1 LGNQPII
8 CRRQTGKEDRLRKS
22 ATARYP
28 VDQQATAAWEAKV
41 AHATFEG
48 QVLVHTSLPSDCPL
62 WYKNL
67 GARRKSDE
75 MAEPVT
81 AAMIVVISVAL
92 ACFRQHRWV
101 RRSQPNTFVIHLIS

>member
-1 LGNQPII
+1 LGNQPLI
-8 CRRQTGKEDRLRKS
+8 CRRQTGKENRLRKR
-22 ATARYP
+22 ATAWYP
-28 VDQQATAAWEAKV
+28 VDQQATAVWQADTAR
-41 AHATFEG
+41 ATFKG

-81 AAMIVVISVAL
+81 VAMIVVISVAL

-101 RRSQPNTFVIHLIS
+101 RRSQPSTFVIHLIS